1 MKRGLRINMDYDY
14 IEKNLE
20 EITDTLPSNVTL
32 VAVTKTHGTEEI
44 NKAIDWGVTDI
55 GENKVQEILEKYPH
69 VKPVRWHLIGHLQTN
84 KVKQIIDKVHLIH
97 SVDSM
102 KLAGEINKRAGQV
115 GKTVNVL
122 IQINSAGEESKF
134 GIETEETEMMV
145 KQILDEC
152 ENIKICGLMCIAPFD
167 EDPDNVREYFRVVKE
182 QYDELAKID
191 HENLEFKY
199 LSMGMSHDYRVAVS
213 EGSNMVRIGSAIFGR
228 RNY

>member
-1 MKRGLRINMDYDY
+1 M
-14 IEKNLE
+14 
-20 EITDTLPSNVTL
+20 
-32 VAVTKTHGTEEI
+32 AVTKPHGTEEI

-134 GIETEETEMMV
+134 GIETAETEMMV

-152 ENIKICGLMCIAPFD
+152 ENIKICGLMCIAPFY

-191 HENLEFKY
+191 HENLQFKY
-199 LSMGMSHDYRVAVS
+199 LSMGMSHDYRVAVR

>member
-1 MKRGLRINMDYDY
+1 MDYDY

-44 NKAIDWGVTDI
+44 NKVIDWGVTDI

-134 GIETEETEMMV
+134 GIETAETEMMV

-199 LSMGMSHDYRVAVS
+199 LSMGMSHDYRVAVR

>member
-1 MKRGLRINMDYDY
+1 MDYDY

-20 EITDTLPSNVTL
+20 EISYTLPSNVTL

-134 GIETEETEMMV
+134 GIETAETEIMV

>member
-1 MKRGLRINMDYDY
+1 MDYDY

-20 EITDTLPSNVTL
+20 EISDTLPSNVTL
-32 VAVTKTHGTEEI
+32 VAVTKTHGTEGI

-134 GIETEETEMMV
+134 GIETAETEIMV

-199 LSMGMSHDYRVAVS
+199 LSMGMSHDYRVAVR

>member
-1 MKRGLRINMDYDY
+1 MDYDY

-134 GIETEETEMMV
+134 GIETAETEKMV

-152 ENIKICGLMCIAPFD
+152 ENIKICGLMCIAPFY

-199 LSMGMSHDYRVAVS
+199 LSMGMSHDYRVAVR

>member
-1 MKRGLRINMDYDY
+1 MDYDY

>member
-1 MKRGLRINMDYDY
+1 MDYDY

-122 IQINSAGEESKF
+122 I
-134 GIETEETEMMV
+134 
-145 KQILDEC
+145 DEC

-199 LSMGMSHDYRVAVS
+199 LSMGMSHDYRVAVR

>member
-1 MKRGLRINMDYDY
+1 MDYDY

-102 KLAGEINKRAGQV
+102 KLASEINKRAGQV

-134 GIETEETEMMV
+134 GIETAETEMMV

-167 EDPDNVREYFRVVKE
+167 EAPDNVREYFRVVKE

>member
-1 MKRGLRINMDYDY
+1 MDYDY

-115 GKTVNVL
+115 GKAVNVL

-134 GIETEETEMMV
+134 GIETAETEMMV

-152 ENIKICGLMCIAPFD
+152 ENIKICGLMCIAPFY

-199 LSMGMSHDYRVAVS
+199 LSMGMSHDYRVAVR

>member
-1 MKRGLRINMDYDY
+1 MDYDY

-213 EGSNMVRIGSAIFGR
+213 EGSNMVRIGSVIFGR

>member
-1 MKRGLRINMDYDY
+1 MDYDY

-122 IQINSAGEESKF
+122 IQINSAGEGSKF
-134 GIETEETEMMV
+134 GIETAETEMMV

-199 LSMGMSHDYRVAVS
+199 LSMGMSHDYRVAVR

>member
-1 MKRGLRINMDYDY
+1 
-14 IEKNLE
+14 
-20 EITDTLPSNVTL
+20 
-32 VAVTKTHGTEEI
+32 
-44 NKAIDWGVTDI
+44 
-55 GENKVQEILEKYPH
+55 
-69 VKPVRWHLIGHLQTN
+69 
-84 KVKQIIDKVHLIH
+84 
-97 SVDSM
+97 
-102 KLAGEINKRAGQV
+102 
-115 GKTVNVL
+115 L

>member
-1 MKRGLRINMDYDY
+1 MDYDY

-199 LSMGMSHDYRVAVS
+199 LSMGMSHDYRVAVR

>member
-1 MKRGLRINMDYDY
+1 MDYDY

-55 GENKVQEILEKYPH
+55 GENKVQEILENYPH
-69 VKPVRWHLIGHLQTN
+69 VKPVRWLLIGHLQTN

-134 GIETEETEMMV
+134 GIETAETEMMV

-199 LSMGMSHDYRVAVS
+199 LSMGMSHDYRVAVR

>member
-1 MKRGLRINMDYDY
+1 MDYDY

-20 EITDTLPSNVTL
+20 EISDTLPSNVTL
-32 VAVTKTHGTEEI
+32 VAVTKTHGTEER

-134 GIETEETEMMV
+134 GIETAETEIMV

-199 LSMGMSHDYRVAVS
+199 LSMGMSHDYRVAVR

>member
-1 MKRGLRINMDYDY
+1 MDYDY

-44 NKAIDWGVTDI
+44 NKAIDRGVTDI

-97 SVDSM
+97 SIDSM

-134 GIETEETEMMV
+134 GIETAETEIMV

>member
-1 MKRGLRINMDYDY
+1 MDYDY

-44 NKAIDWGVTDI
+44 NNAIDWGVTDI

-134 GIETEETEMMV
+134 GIETAETEKMV

-199 LSMGMSHDYRVAVS
+199 LSMGMSHDYRVAVR

>member
-1 MKRGLRINMDYDY
+1 MDYDY
-14 IEKNLE
+14 IDKNL
-20 EITDTLPSNVTL
+20 
-32 VAVTKTHGTEEI
+32 EEI

-69 VKPVRWHLIGHLQTN
+69 IKPVRWHLIGHLQTN

-122 IQINSAGEESKF
+122 IQINSAAEESKF
-134 GIETEETEMMV
+134 GIGTAETEMMV

>member
-1 MKRGLRINMDYDY
+1 MDYDY

-69 VKPVRWHLIGHLQTN
+69 VKPVRWHLIGHLKTN